1 MTRVLIRGLTLL
13 RWTWSCSRLAGRRRV
28 KDRDRHT
35 YGSLRRSITNSCWK
49 LVSGCSI
56 TRSSSSLLRTRCAR
70 CSVYM
75 YAIYFPLPPFSFSSD
90 PGQTAGRVQNFHHRQ
105 SPRFSGQTCESTQAL
120 TYKTNNGFISTV
132 TGLGTRPETRED
144 RQVALGRASSR
155 SSDRR
160 GPPQVPPASRGDPR
174 SRR

>member
-28 KDRDRHT
+28 KGRDRHT
-35 YGSLRRSITNSCWK
+35 YGSLRRSITSSCWK

-56 TRSSSSLLRTRCAR
+56 TRSSSSRLKTRCAR

-75 YAIYFPLPPFSFSSD
+75 YVTLPSFPPFSFSD
-90 PGQTAGRVQNFHHRQ
+90 PVQTAGRVQDFHHRQ

-132 TGLGTRPETRED
+132 TGLGTRPEARKD
-144 RQVALGRASSR
+144 SQVALGRASSR